1 MKTCKENGHVK
12 DIIDDL
18 YKDPDAKISLE
29 LRSSDER
36 NEFISQLHVVKH
48 RYEMFMLSIGFFE
61 EADLLS
67 LITFKVNETQ
77 LELQMKPRRPRKAL
91 TYTIVTD

>member
-1 MKTCKENGHVK
+1 
-12 DIIDDL
+12 
-18 YKDPDAKISLE
+18 
-29 LRSSDER
+29 
-36 NEFISQLHVVKH
+36 
-48 RYEMFMLSIGFFE
+48 MFMLSIGFFE